1 MASKADESTSN
12 KNNILPENKKL
23 YWKETGE
30 SNLIEW
36 ETDLLEALK
45 AEFGIYYACI
55 VGEAIPREWTEEYV
69 YEEAVF
75 GRPYE
80 ELSALRKRILDLEIG
95 DYYDIQFS

>member
-12 KNNILPENKKL
+12 KYNILPENTKL

-55 VGEAIPREWTEEYV
+55 VG
-69 YEEAVF
+69 
-75 GRPYE
+75 
-80 ELSALRKRILDLEIG
+80 
-95 DYYDIQFS
+95 